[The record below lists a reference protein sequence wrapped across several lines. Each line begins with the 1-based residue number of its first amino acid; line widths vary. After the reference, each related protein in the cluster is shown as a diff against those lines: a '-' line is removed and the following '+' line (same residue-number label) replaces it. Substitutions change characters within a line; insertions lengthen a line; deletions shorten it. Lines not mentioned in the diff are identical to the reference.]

1 MSTKTD
7 SGFSPP
13 LAEPAGGSP
22 SRRRFAGALGWSAAV
37 AIIVSLLMMLGLMA
51 AGPNQAV
58 AKIPKTWPAPPYSF
72 HLRLTN
78 LEVGFIVYA
87 MMVLAA
93 AGVALGLLAV
103 ARGARPNLKL
113 LAAGA
118 GTAVALMV
126 VLPPA
131 GSTDS
136 LSYATYGRIALV
148 GHNPYSY
155 TPEQLIKSHDPVGE
169 QTTTHWVDTP
179 SVYGPVQTAAEWG
192 AAKLGGTSISRIVFW
207 LKLLFGV
214 SFGAVAFG
222 LDRVLRRDPAAR
234 ARAHMLWTV
243 NPLMLWALVGSAH
256 CDALTAGFGVL
267 GLLVIR
273 PGRTDAEAS
282 DGQRL
287 SGRKDA
293 LRHHPPTVGRSFV
306 SGLLIGAAA
315 GVKIPFALLG
325 VGPAWAAR
333 RSPRALAAMVAGAFI
348 TLVPGYLIAG
358 QVSVKVLQSQSS
370 LVAFDSFWR
379 LVFPK
384 FGGFP
389 SDPHWVPSLL
399 MPATYVLAA
408 VLAALLLWRLP
419 HGYDRLPAVRPALAL
434 MLAWLLVWPMQR
446 PWYDAI
452 AFALLAIFP
461 ATKLDWLMI
470 IRTLPAAIAMATT
483 GVGPNRNGPVWLVN
497 LEHRMG
503 WNWTPAVLLAVVAA
517 VILISVLSI
526 WSPRRP
532 PPLAGV
538 TPA

>member
-1 MSTKTD
+1 VSTKTD
-7 SGFSPP
+7 SGFSPS
-13 LAEPAGGSP
+13 LAEPAGGAP

-37 AIIVSLLMMLGLMA
+37 AIILSLLMMLGLMA
-51 AGPNQAV
+51 AGPSQAV
-58 AKIPKTWPAPPYSF
+58 AKIPKTWPAPPYWF
-72 HLRLTN
+72 HLRLTD
-78 LEVGFIVYA
+78 LEVGFVVYT
-87 MMVLAA
+87 MMVLGAV
-93 AGVALGLLAV
+93 GVALGLLAV

-113 LAAGA
+113 LAVGAGA
-118 GTAVALMV
+118 AVALMV

-136 LSYATYGRIALV
+136 LSYATYGRIALI

-155 TPEQLIKSHDPVGE
+155 TPEQLIRSHDPVGK
-169 QTTTHWVDTP
+169 QTTTHWVNTP
-179 SVYGPVQTAAEWG
+179 SVYGPVETAAEWA

-207 LKLLFGV
+207 LKLLFGA
-214 SFGAVAFG
+214 SFAAVAFG
-222 LDRVLRRDPAAR
+222 LDRALRRDPAAR
-234 ARAHMLWTV
+234 ARAHVLWTV
-243 NPLMLWALVGSAH
+243 NPLMLWALVGGAH
-256 CDALTAGFGVL
+256 CDALTAGLGIL

-282 DGQRL
+282 DGQY
-287 SGRKDA
+287 
-293 LRHHPPTVGRSFV
+293 HPPTLGRSFV

-358 QVSVKVLQSQSS
+358 QVSIKVLQSQSS

-379 LVFPK
+379 LVFPT

-399 MPATYVLAA
+399 MPATYVLFA
-408 VLAALLLWRLP
+408 VLAVLLLWRLP
-419 HGYDRLPAVRPALAL
+419 RGYDHLPAVRPALAL

-452 AFALLAIFP
+452 AFALLAIFT

-483 GVGPNRNGPVWLVN
+483 GVGPMRNAPGWMVH

-503 WNWTPAVLLAVVAA
+503 WSWAPAVLLAVVVA
-517 VILISVLSI
+517 VIVISVIGI
-526 WSPRRP
+526 WPSRRP